1 MGRGLTLTF
10 LARFTNGPVMR
21 ALRQSLKDSEQ
32 DAVAYIAQLHQT
44 GPGLYTVGRDDAS
57 RTSQRGVRVLPDRA
71 VVPVSSCDVHRG
83 EPAASGGRA

>member
-1 MGRGLTLTF
+1 MTLTF
-10 LARFTNGPVMR
+10 LARFVNGPVMS

-44 GPGLYTVGRDDAS
+44 GPGLYTAGRDDAGRES
-57 RTSQRGVRVLPDRA
+57 RREVRVLPDRA
-71 VVPVSSCDVHRG
+71 VEPASGGDLHRG